1 MQLFSRMVIGV
12 RASPRRCTTLQ
23 IAYERIEA
31 VMATPKPQPALS
43 PM

>member
-12 RASPRRCTTLQ
+12 RARPSQ
-23 IAYERIEA
+23 WSVVQMVYERMQA
-31 VMATPKPQPALS
+31 VMATPKPHPALS